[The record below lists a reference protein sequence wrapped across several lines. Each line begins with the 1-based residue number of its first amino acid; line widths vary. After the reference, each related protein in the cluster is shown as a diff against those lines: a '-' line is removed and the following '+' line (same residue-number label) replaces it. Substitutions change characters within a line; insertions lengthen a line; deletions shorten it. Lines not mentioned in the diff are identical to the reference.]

1 MAKRKSHKK
10 SYTRRR
16 RHAKRGVLGAIGK
29 IDMMA
34 PVAMIGGAVLGR
46 WAVNKFLSNQ
56 NGTIKGAAQ
65 IGVGI
70 VAQTFG
76 KNALLHNAGTGMVAA
91 GGLTLIQSVMPN
103 LAIGAEGDSE
113 ILIVSGTDDIS
124 TVNGVD
130 QIGADATMDE
140 INTVN
145 GIDEDYDY

>member
-1 MAKRKSHKK
+1 MAKRKHKK

-16 RHAKRGVLGAIGK
+16 RSSRGVMGAIGK

-46 WAVNKFLSNQ
+46 FLVNKFLSKQ

-76 KNALLHNAGTGMVAA
+76 KNALLHNAGSGMVAA
-91 GGLTLIQSVMPN
+91 GGLTLIQSVAPN
-103 LAIGAEGDSE
+103 LAIGADGDGE
-113 ILIVSGTDDIS
+113 ILVISGTDEIN

-130 QIGADATMDE
+130 QIGADSTMDE

>member
-1 MAKRKSHKK
+1 MAKRKHKK

-16 RHAKRGVLGAIGK
+16 RSSRGVMGAIGK

-46 WAVNKFLSNQ
+46 FLVNKFLSKQ

-76 KNALLHNAGTGMVAA
+76 KNALLHNAGSGMVAA
-91 GGLTLIQSVMPN
+91 GGLTLIQSVAPN
-103 LAIGAEGDSE
+103 LAIGAEGDSGE
-113 ILIVSGTDDIS
+113 ILVISGTDEIS

-130 QIGADATMDE
+130 QIGADPTMED

-145 GIDEDYDY
+145 GVDEDYDY